1 MASRAV
7 ASAWA
12 SCVVA
17 SLGLSGAA
25 TYFMRFLELFDN
37 VLGLYS
43 PGMQKNAPTPAT
55 SPALAEALQRV
66 SQHPGDHK
74 AYQQLS
80 AAYAKEHQ
88 ADLALAAALQAIARK

>member
-25 TYFMRFLELFDN
+25 TYFMGFLELFDN

-43 PGMQKNAPTPAT
+43 PMECKKMRQRRQP
-55 SPALAEALQRV
+55 LQ
-66 SQHPGDHK
+66 
-74 AYQQLS
+74 L
-80 AAYAKEHQ
+80 
-88 ADLALAAALQAIARK
+88 